1 MGASPWQTFWWV
13 ELPLLK
19 PAIVIAVIIR
29 SMEALKLFDPVAMLT
44 FGGPGTSTQT
54 VAYFLWEQVWVFNK
68 FSFGAAASILL
79 LFIFSIL
86 DLLRRL
92 HADQPA
98 PRGRGEGAVST
109 DTTIAAEA
117 ARARKQ
123 RRERVGRVARHAILL
138 AWMGF
143 IAFPI
148 FWMISTS
155 FKDAGEWVAWPP
167 HWLPHQ
173 PTLHNYAQIF
183 AFGALD
189 PTLSRQATEQAFTIW
204 KGLGDAT
211 LVCTTA
217 SLLALLLGTFLA
229 YAISR
234 FNVGGK
240 YFRHTI
246 LMIRMIP
253 PIVVA
258 ISILIYYAII
268 IPYVTTALFGVRIS
282 LFDTYV
288 GLVLIYAVTTLPFV
302 IWMMLTFIDEVPY
315 TLEHAARL
323 MGAGRVQ
330 VIRRVVLPLVASG
343 MVVTFLFVFILNWAE
358 FLLALTLTHP
368 EVTTLTVLLNKFQS
382 AAEGRLYGPQAAIGT
397 VVTIPVVILGL
408 LIQKHLVK
416 GFSFGTIRK

>member
-1 MGASPWQTFWWV
+1 MSLSTAMSP
-13 ELPLLK
+13 
-19 PAIVIAVIIR
+19 
-29 SMEALKLFDPVAMLT
+29 
-44 FGGPGTSTQT
+44 
-54 VAYFLWEQVWVFNK
+54 EQ
-68 FSFGAAASILL
+68 ART
-79 LFIFSIL
+79 
-86 DLLRRL
+86 RRL
-92 HADQPA
+92 
-98 PRGRGEGAVST
+98 
-109 DTTIAAEA
+109 
-117 ARARKQ
+117 
-123 RRERVGRVARHAILL
+123 RRERRNRIVRHVILL
-138 AWMGF
+138 AWTGF

-148 FWMISTS
+148 FWMVSTS
-155 FKDAGEWVAWPP
+155 FKDSGEWVTWPP
-167 HWLPHQ
+167 HWLPHA

-183 AFGALD
+183 AFSAMD
-189 PTLSRQATEQAFTIW
+189 PSLSRQAAEQAFTIW
-204 KGLGDAT
+204 KALGDAV

-217 SLLALLLGTFLA
+217 ALLALLLGTFLA
-229 YAISR
+229 YSISR

-246 LMIRMIP
+246 LTIRMIP

-258 ISILIYYAII
+258 ISILIYYAIL
-268 IPYVTTALFGVRIS
+268 IPFASTAVFGFRIS

-288 GLVLIYAVTTLPFV
+288 GLILIYTVTTLPFV

-323 MGAGRVQ
+323 MGAGRMT
-330 VIRRVVLPLVASG
+330 VIWRIVLPLVASG

-382 AAEGRLYGPQAAIGT
+382 ASEGRLYGPQAAIGT
-397 VVTIPVVILGL
+397 MITIPVVILGM

>member
-1 MGASPWQTFWWV
+1 VTAH
-13 ELPLLK
+13 
-19 PAIVIAVIIR
+19 PA
-29 SMEALKLFDPVAMLT
+29 
-44 FGGPGTSTQT
+44 
-54 VAYFLWEQVWVFNK
+54 
-68 FSFGAAASILL
+68 
-79 LFIFSIL
+79 
-86 DLLRRL
+86 
-92 HADQPA
+92 
-98 PRGRGEGAVST
+98 
-109 DTTIAAEA
+109 IAAEA
-117 ARARKQ
+117 ARARRL
-123 RRERVGRVARHAILL
+123 RRERLRTFARHTILL

-204 KGLGDAT
+204 KGLGDAM

-217 SLLALLLGTFLA
+217 SFLALLLGTFLA

-268 IPYVTTALFGVRIS
+268 IPFVTSALFGVRVS

-288 GLVLIYAVTTLPFV
+288 GLILIYAVTTLPFA

-323 MGAGRVQ
+323 MGAGRIE
-330 VIRRVVLPLVASG
+330 VIRRIVLPLVASG

-397 VVTIPVVILGL
+397 VVTIPVVVLGL